1 MAFQLTYNGK
11 TLRLPDAQTLALLE
25 AIYPFAYGTDE
36 VLRQA
41 KVGGRLAKLSP
52 PQFYNPR
59 IGLNQWWYPT
69 GASRFSILRCVAAM
83 ADVEWFAASA
93 WGEGA
98 LVPRPL
104 VMRSDG
110 DSTDTGFQTD
120 MFLLPPRPVADLSTS
135 GADNQ
140 FAGGTGSE
148 LYWLTFV
155 DERYFWQNSS
165 SLDQRDTGGDWSEVI
180 TDLIYTLYEGTFT
193 FDEAV
198 ESVYGQPEP
207 DSALYSSN
215 ENAAV
220 LIDVMLANIGRY
232 LVRNLD
238 GTYTAIR
245 YNTGI
250 NTYEASLRPSYT
262 KRLAG
267 GAVLSTSTETA
278 DPPKAAVVPA
288 LFAVSFPQFIANFGY
303 PEPSTYR
310 HFTKDSYGA
319 VYTIQ
324 LETSS
329 LPSPY
334 SDMPTYS
341 ATSGYWQLP
350 IRTTAKA
357 LVTTC
362 DNTPPNNQTACLAL
376 AQQLAMDWIDSQC
389 HFLDETYRG
398 IVAVDPKIGVD
409 ILWDYSKPSTRICR
423 LPFGYGFNDFQHSF
437 GPQTLPSLAINQ
449 VVNVCAATTTVSG
462 NTYVT
467 SITVEYLPIIFNPD
481 GRIETGTP
489 FCVTN
494 PVNCCTDP
502 SVSTCAMHHRPH
514 LLEMHD
520 RGCQHRFDR
529 LLR

>member
-69 GASRFSILRCVAAM
+69 GALRFSILRCVAAM

-250 NTYEASLRPSYT
+250 NTYEASLRPFVHQTAGRRCGPFHVHRNRRPAESRCGSCALRGQLSAVHREL
-262 KRLAG
+262 RLS
-267 GAVLSTSTETA
+267 GAEHVPAFHQGQLWSGLHDPTGNVFLAFPLFRHADLLGNQRLLAIA
-278 DPPKAAVVPA
+278 DPDHCQGAGDYLRQHAPEQPDR
-288 LFAVSFPQFIANFGY
+288 LPGTGSTTGDGLDRFAMSFPG
-303 PEPSTYR
+303 
-310 HFTKDSYGA
+310 
-319 VYTIQ
+319 
-324 LETSS
+324 
-329 LPSPY
+329 
-334 SDMPTYS
+334 
-341 ATSGYWQLP
+341 
-350 IRTTAKA
+350 
-357 LVTTC
+357 
-362 DNTPPNNQTACLAL
+362 
-376 AQQLAMDWIDSQC
+376 
-389 HFLDETYRG
+389 
-398 IVAVDPKIGVD
+398 
-409 ILWDYSKPSTRICR
+409 
-423 LPFGYGFNDFQHSF
+423 
-437 GPQTLPSLAINQ
+437 
-449 VVNVCAATTTVSG
+449 
-462 NTYVT
+462 
-467 SITVEYLPIIFNPD
+467 
-481 GRIETGTP
+481 
-489 FCVTN
+489 
-494 PVNCCTDP
+494 
-502 SVSTCAMHHRPH
+502 
-514 LLEMHD
+514 
-520 RGCQHRFDR
+520 
-529 LLR
+529 